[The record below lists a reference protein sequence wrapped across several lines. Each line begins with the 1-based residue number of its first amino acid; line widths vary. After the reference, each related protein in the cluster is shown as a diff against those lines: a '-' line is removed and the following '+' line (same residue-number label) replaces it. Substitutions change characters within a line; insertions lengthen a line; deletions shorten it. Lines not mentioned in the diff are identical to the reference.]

1 MRGELATAL
10 GKVLGGE
17 ETVDDLLTRR
27 RRPEPSLGTTRNL
40 RLEPTDDE
48 LTLLDV
54 VVPRGPGAIH
64 ALLRTVTAQGW
75 NIHAARLST
84 WAGLIRCALYLSEA
98 EIGTGGDLKAAL
110 SGG

>member
-1 MRGELATAL
+1 M
-10 GKVLGGE
+10 K
-17 ETVDDLLTRR
+17 
-27 RRPEPSLGTTRNL
+27 NL
-40 RLEPTDDE
+40 RLELTEDS

-64 ALLRTVTAQGW
+64 ALLRTITAQGW

-98 EIGTGGDLKAAL
+98 TPGTGGDLKAAL
-110 SGG
+110 SAGGG